1 MLDIAFL
8 IAFVALPVVIWWL
21 SRSVLFLTVGLVLGF
36 GLAGNLVQT
45 LIAVG
50 VGWNVRGLQVLGL
63 IVMLVLAV
71 LARLVF
77 ADREASLR
85 PQIFGV
91 LIPALV
97 IGAGLVVLRLMAPE
111 DPGALSAVGYFINHP
126 LAEDN
131 AKWLHLS
138 AQIADG
144 RSISFNGYAGGPLL
158 MMMAT
163 LSPLISV
170 LSMIFL
176 GGVNQVAVAANT
188 VLAVQFFLIAAVP
201 FALAPFAMK
210 NRRSEGGA
218 GRAVPA
224 ALLSISS
231 LFLALASAVVT
242 SYGHLSQQ
250 FTFVV
255 LTLWIAAFISRA
267 PRWVL
272 LAASLSVATSVSVWV
287 PLNILGLAI
296 LIAAVVLTVRQ
307 RWWSGLGAVLA
318 TALVT
323 FDAIVSSVVYLFG
336 IELTL
341 RLPAVGGIGGSLG
354 ADDEAA
360 AAVPRDPGELI
371 ASAHLFRAPGAAEET
386 SAVLAVMAGLVA
398 LGAAWLLAKKLDQ
411 SGRQAAIAL
420 APMGILVGYTLA
432 TTVADALIT
441 GSSPNYGA
449 SKMAFTVVV
458 AVLAAGLPY
467 ALVAIDAD
475 AAGMSV
481 LRWAAAFVVVALLL
495 FDSLLPRAVSA
506 LSPLLWKGVDAAA
519 PVYWSAAEV
528 RDTGQQPL
536 AQNPIACVFAP
547 PESTQPTAL
556 PLGQESYSCTRLLI
570 GLSGLEGEASI
581 IGDWLLTDWQ
591 GQTQSWE
598 QFRDSIDIRSDDIR
612 DRGIL
617 IMREDQG
624 LAGLTTVGEL
634 IDRNP
639 LPPAG

>member
-8 IAFVALPVVIWWL
+8 IAFVALPVVIWRL

-77 ADREASLR
+77 EDCEASLR

-210 NRRSEGGA
+210 HRRSEGGA

-296 LIAAVVLTVRQ
+296 LIAAVVLTIRQ
-307 RWWSGLGAVLA
+307 RWWSGLGVVLA

-398 LGAAWLLAKKLDQ
+398 LGAAWLLAKKLDL

-536 AQNPIACVFAP
+536 DQNPIACVFAP

>member
-1 MLDIAFL
+1 
-8 IAFVALPVVIWWL
+8 
-21 SRSVLFLTVGLVLGF
+21 
-36 GLAGNLVQT
+36 
-45 LIAVG
+45 
-50 VGWNVRGLQVLGL
+50 
-63 IVMLVLAV
+63 
-71 LARLVF
+71 
-77 ADREASLR
+77 
-85 PQIFGV
+85 
-91 LIPALV
+91 
-97 IGAGLVVLRLMAPE
+97 
-111 DPGALSAVGYFINHP
+111 
-126 LAEDN
+126 
-131 AKWLHLS
+131 
-138 AQIADG
+138 
-144 RSISFNGYAGGPLL
+144 
-158 MMMAT
+158 
-163 LSPLISV
+163 
-170 LSMIFL
+170 
-176 GGVNQVAVAANT
+176 
-188 VLAVQFFLIAAVP
+188 
-201 FALAPFAMK
+201 
-210 NRRSEGGA
+210 
-218 GRAVPA
+218 
-224 ALLSISS
+224 
-231 LFLALASAVVT
+231 
-242 SYGHLSQQ
+242 
-250 FTFVV
+250 
-255 LTLWIAAFISRA
+255 
-267 PRWVL
+267 
-272 LAASLSVATSVSVWV
+272 
-287 PLNILGLAI
+287 
-296 LIAAVVLTVRQ
+296 
-307 RWWSGLGAVLA
+307 
-318 TALVT
+318 
-323 FDAIVSSVVYLFG
+323 VVYFFG